1 MVKYKYYYKGIA
13 NDMKM
18 NKKIINLLAS
28 VICISSIVGVQP
40 TVLAVTEDM
49 TDKSSDLSVSGT
61 ADIIASGEC
70 GAYGDN
76 LMYKLNSDGVL
87 TISGQGEMA
96 DWFTNTVPWKDYKN
110 SGKITRVIIH
120 EGVTSVSTK
129 AFVSCESLEYAFI
142 PSSMKDIDGF
152 TACSSL
158 KSINLPEGLETI
170 GIQAFCDCDSL
181 KTVTIPSSVN
191 SIGFGAFEW
200 CDSLTE
206 IKVKSNNAYFTDING
221 VLYNKDKTKIL
232 QYPKAKTQTSYIIP
246 SSVTTVGRD
255 AFEECENLKSIILP
269 ERLTSI
275 EESAFSS
282 SGIKTIEIPAG
293 VTTISRSAFNSSFIE
308 SIVLPNNIVKID
320 EMAFRNCKNLK
331 KIFIQNPQCEIDDSF
346 GTICS
351 NLAFEDAYRQF
362 DGIIYGYE
370 NSTAHAYAQKY
381 EYPFSAFIYGDA
393 NSDGKLTA
401 GDAAFIAKNLAEQK
415 GYTLPAY
422 ADFTGD
428 GKVTAYD
435 AAMIAKYLAEQSLK
449 S

>member
-61 ADIIASGEC
+61 AEIIASGEC

-110 SGKITRVIIH
+110 SGEITRVIIH

-181 KTVTIPSSVN
+181 KTV
-191 SIGFGAFEW
+191 
-200 CDSLTE
+200 
-206 IKVKSNNAYFTDING
+206 
-221 VLYNKDKTKIL
+221 
-232 QYPKAKTQTSYIIP
+232 IIP

-269 ERLTSI
+269 EKLTSI

-351 NLAFEDAYRQF
+351 NLAFENAYRQF

-401 GDAAFIAKNLAEQK
+401 ADAAFIAKNLAEQK
-415 GYTLPAY
+415 GHTLPAY

-435 AAMIAKYLAEQSLK
+435 SAMIAKYLAEQSLK
-449 S
+449 N

>member
-1 MVKYKYYYKGIA
+1 
-13 NDMKM
+13 MKM

-28 VICISSIVGVQP
+28 AICISSIVGVQP

-76 LMYKLNSDGVL
+76 LMYKLNSEGVL

-181 KTVTIPSSVN
+181 KTVIIPSSVN

-221 VLYNKDKTKIL
+221 VLYNKDKTKII

-351 NLAFEDAYRQF
+351 NLAFENAYRQF

-415 GYTLPAY
+415 GHTLPAY

-449 S
+449 N